1 MQHGLNHLAHHQ
13 LKQLHDFL
21 DSISGFDQRTQATM
35 HFLLHCPDYHCAR
48 HIVFDKT
55 KSIDSNISQQIKML
69 LTKYF
74 LIGANMIKPNTFLVA
89 EFDFN
94 QSTERFNHPPNFFKS
109 KSWDQML
116 SFIE

>member
-21 DSISGFDQRTQATM
+21 DSVSGFDQRTQATM

-74 LIGANMIKPNTFLVA
+74 LIGANIIKPNTF
-89 EFDFN
+89 
-94 QSTERFNHPPNFFKS
+94 
-109 KSWDQML
+109 
-116 SFIE
+116 

>member
-1 MQHGLNHLAHHQ
+1 
-13 LKQLHDFL
+13 
-21 DSISGFDQRTQATM
+21 M

-55 KSIDSNISQQIKML
+55 KSIDSKISQQIKML

-74 LIGANMIKPNTFLVA
+74 LIGANMLNSDKTKYFLVA
-89 EFDFN
+89 EFDFI
-94 QSTERFNHPPNFFKS
+94 QSTERFNHPLNFFKS